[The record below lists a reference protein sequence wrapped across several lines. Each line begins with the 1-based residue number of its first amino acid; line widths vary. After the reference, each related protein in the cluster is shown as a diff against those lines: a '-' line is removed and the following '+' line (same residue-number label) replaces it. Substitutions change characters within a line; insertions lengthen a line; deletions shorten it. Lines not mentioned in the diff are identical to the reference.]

1 MKIVIAGG
9 GTAGFITALIL
20 KKRLD
25 VDITMIVPSDI
36 GIIGVGEGST
46 EHFDTF
52 RQFMGWS
59 IEDVIRKTGAT
70 IKAGIMFKN
79 WTSNDYLHSI
89 LEDKAYTVGLN
100 MPYYEHIMA
109 NRLHPKELTFP
120 CLWENKIENLVDV
133 NQQPLPCSGLRQYH
147 FNTFKLNDFLREEAL
162 SLGIEIIDDKISV
175 ISGCDKST
183 RNMHGIKYLKG
194 KKDYY
199 GDLYIDCTGFKR
211 LLIGKLGSEW
221 ESFQKFLE
229 MNEAIAFQTPE
240 EDEYNL
246 WTLSE
251 RTNNGWIWKIPVQDR
266 YGNGYVYRDLDV
278 DDAVK
283 EIEEKLGHTITVAK
297 HIKFDTGKVSKCWK
311 NNCIAV
317 GLSASFLEP
326 LEASSI
332 GSTIQQAFM
341 LMHRLPHYDDKTIS
355 DYNKNVDKMIYNIRD
370 FIALHYTG
378 IPFPDSLS
386 ELLEVYNTR
395 LLDSLDFDGQYNMFG
410 AENFNLV
417 AYAMGFVKSD
427 VLKDEK
433 FLLEDLSYRYDGT
446 IKHWSHKKYI
456 SMLKKY
462 DHIELV
468 NK

>member
-1 MKIVIAGG
+1 
-9 GTAGFITALIL
+9 
-20 KKRLD
+20 
-25 VDITMIVPSDI
+25 
-36 GIIGVGEGST
+36 
-46 EHFDTF
+46 
-52 RQFMGWS
+52 
-59 IEDVIRKTGAT
+59 
-70 IKAGIMFKN
+70 
-79 WTSNDYLHSI
+79 
-89 LEDKAYTVGLN
+89 
-100 MPYYEHIMA
+100 
-109 NRLHPKELTFP
+109 
-120 CLWENKIENLVDV
+120 
-133 NQQPLPCSGLRQYH
+133 
-147 FNTFKLNDFLREEAL
+147 
-162 SLGIEIIDDKISV
+162 
-175 ISGCDKST
+175 
-183 RNMHGIKYLKG
+183 
-194 KKDYY
+194 
-199 GDLYIDCTGFKR
+199 
-211 LLIGKLGSEW
+211 
-221 ESFQKFLE
+221 

-266 YGNGYVYRDLDV
+266 CGNGYVYRDLEI

-283 EIEEKLGHTITVAK
+283 EIEERLGHTINIAK

-311 NNCIAV
+311 NNCIAI

-417 AYAMGFVKSD
+417 AYAMGLVKPD

-433 FLLEDLSYRYDGT
+433 YLLGDLSYRYDGS
-446 IKHWSHKKYI
+446 IKQWSHKEYI
-456 SMLKKY
+456 SMLKEY

-468 NK
+468 NR